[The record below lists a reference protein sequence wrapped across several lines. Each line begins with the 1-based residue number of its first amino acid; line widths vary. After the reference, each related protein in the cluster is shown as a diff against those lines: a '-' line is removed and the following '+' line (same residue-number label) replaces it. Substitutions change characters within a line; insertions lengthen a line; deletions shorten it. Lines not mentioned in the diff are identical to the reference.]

1 MKTSNPIKGSITPV
15 PSMPRHVCV
24 YRVDCSPYYWT
35 RCFVNGRYHIKSTET
50 INKKNAYEFAKNHF
64 MGVLR
69 TDDPKHI
76 LKPKT
81 FAAIAMSLLE
91 QEKAASKKSLYIND
105 KGKINSTILPFFK
118 DRLIDQISHRDLSD
132 FLIHINGLRIKER
145 KAPYKETDKPLAPA
159 TKKHHMGLVHK
170 IFKHAVEIGSLQAV
184 PHFPKL
190 RERLRTAQK
199 RDYLTMGEYAS
210 LQRTVNTLISKG
222 ADYKGTPITLE
233 HKLLIN
239 FMVNSFIRPSDLKVL
254 QHKHVVKRFDKKTNT
269 AWITLNHPATKTTA
283 EAVQTMP
290 DALKYYE
297 ELVDFRKIDFKIRKK
312 SFKQSLQEWES
323 RSDRGRAKKQKP
335 EEPKDY
341 LDPED
346 FIFMPQYENRS
357 TALEKLGK
365 LFALVIEKSGLE
377 AKRGKNLTLYSLRH
391 TAIMYRL
398 INSDIDS
405 LALAKNARTSQAVIE
420 RFYGAHLTTELV
432 RQKLHSFKDGRNS
445 SQ

>member
-1 MKTSNPIKGSITPV
+1 
-15 PSMPRHVCV
+15 MPRHVCV
-24 YRVDCSPYYWT
+24 FQVACSPFYWT

-50 INKKNAYEFAKNHF
+50 KNKKLAYEFAKSHF
-64 MGVLR
+64 MDVLR
-69 TDDPKHI
+69 SDDPKHI
-76 LKPKT
+76 LKPRT
-81 FAAIAMSLLE
+81 FAAVALSLLD

-118 DRLIDQISHRDLSD
+118 DRLIDQISHRDLSE
-132 FLIHINGLRIKER
+132 FLTHLNGLRIREK
-145 KAPYKETDKPLAPA
+145 KAPYRETDRPLSPA

-190 RERLRTAQK
+190 KEKLRTAQK

-210 LQRTVNTLISKG
+210 LQRTVNQMIAKG
-222 ADYKGTPITLE
+222 SEYKGTAVTLE

-254 QHKHVVKRFDKKTNT
+254 QHKHVVKRSDPKTNT

-283 EAVQTMP
+283 QAVQTMP

-297 ELVDFRKIDFKIRKK
+297 ELIAYRKQDLKARKQLHK
-312 SFKQSLQEWES
+312 KALKDYEALTE
-323 RSDRGRAKKQKP
+323 KQKQKKKKP
-335 EEPKDY
+335 VEPRDY
-341 LDPED
+341 LDPD
-346 FIFMPQYENRS
+346 DYVFMPQYENRS

-365 LFALVIEKSGLE
+365 LFAMIIENSGLE
-377 AKRGKNLTLYSLRH
+377 EKREKNLTLYSLRH

-420 RFYGAHLTTELV
+420 RFYGSHLTTELV
-432 RQKLHSFKDGRNS
+432 RKKLHSFKSTRIS
-445 SQ
+445 PQQPPPEPLA